1 MSVRN
6 VYLINLSFGL
16 AGTER
21 RFANIWRTLRTRA
34 KVRPFLVVPDT
45 LAEILYWAKLA
56 DRGDDLLWTV
66 PEPAWSR
73 RLSRVPVP
81 RFADAAV
88 PWVRSR
94 AVARRYAAVWDQIRH
109 DRSAVIHVGLN
120 CSALNPPDVPIDYE
134 CVDSLLTQL
143 GSRHYVNAAAR
154 PSIIHCQT
162 DRIRT
167 SLERRN
173 AYLQPKWTTITSPCY
188 FARYP
193 DEGVTSRRDP
203 MLIAFVGRLAP
214 EKNPLLFVDAIAR
227 LREAGL
233 PVRALML
240 GEGPM
245 VAPIRERIE
254 RLGLSGVI
262 ELGFSG
268 IPLARLMESAV
279 YVSLQDGDNYGSQSL
294 LEAMG
299 AGCAIVASDVGETA
313 RLVGDAVGLR
323 VRLNISELTAALS
336 SMLRNPG
343 RTAAMGAAASQ
354 LARTEYT
361 ADTYVAFLESLYELA
376 IEKHGSTAA
385 ASASK
390 RGTSPVQ
397 AKIPA

>member
-1 MSVRN
+1 
-6 VYLINLSFGL
+6 
-16 AGTER
+16 
-21 RFANIWRTLRTRA
+21 
-34 KVRPFLVVPDT
+34 
-45 LAEILYWAKLA
+45 
-56 DRGDDLLWTV
+56 
-66 PEPAWSR
+66 
-73 RLSRVPVP
+73 
-81 RFADAAV
+81 
-88 PWVRSR
+88 
-94 AVARRYAAVWDQIRH
+94 
-109 DRSAVIHVGLN
+109 
-120 CSALNPPDVPIDYE
+120 
-134 CVDSLLTQL
+134 
-143 GSRHYVNAAAR
+143 
-154 PSIIHCQT
+154 
-162 DRIRT
+162 
-167 SLERRN
+167 
-173 AYLQPKWTTITSPCY
+173 
-188 FARYP
+188 
-193 DEGVTSRRDP
+193 

-336 SMLRNPG
+336 SMLRDPG

-376 IEKHGSTAA
+376 IEKHSSMAA

-390 RGTSPVQ
+390 RATSPVQ